1 MSNHERALQAALI
14 AFLTADPSLSALLD
28 GRVWDAAPRDAG
40 FPQLLIG
47 RSASRPVAAEG
58 CGIEHRLSLTV
69 ASQFRGTE
77 EVRAIVAAVRA
88 RLAGAALQ
96 ADGVRTVSLGVT
108 LADVFR
114 GADGA
119 RTWAVIRVRA
129 VTEDIDG

>member
-1 MSNHERALQAALI
+1 MSDHESALQAALI
-14 AFLTADPSLSALLD
+14 AHLTADATLSALLN
-28 GRVWDAAPRDAG
+28 GRVWDAPPRDAG
-40 FPQLLIG
+40 FPHLLIG

-69 ASQFRGTE
+69 ISRFQGTE

-88 RLAGAALQ
+88 RLEGAALES
-96 ADGVRTVSLGVT
+96 GGIRTVSLGVT

-114 GADGA
+114 GGDGA

-129 VTEDIDG
+129 VTEDIAG

>member
-1 MSNHERALQAALI
+1 MSDHESALQAALI
-14 AFLTADPSLSALLD
+14 AFLAADPSLSALLD
-28 GRVWDAAPRDAG
+28 GRVWDAPPREAG
-40 FPQLLIG
+40 FPHLLVG
-47 RSASRPVAAEG
+47 RSASRPVGADG
-58 CGIEHRLSLTV
+58 CGLEHRLSLTV
-69 ASQFRGTE
+69 VSRFHGTE

-88 RLAGAALQ
+88 RLEGAVLQ

-129 VTEDIDG
+129 VTEAIAG

>member
-1 MSNHERALQAALI
+1 MSDHEGALQAALI
-14 AFLTADPSLSALLD
+14 AHLTADTTLSALVD
-28 GRVWDAAPRDAG
+28 GRVWDAPPRDAG
-40 FPQLLIG
+40 YPHLLIG

-88 RLAGAALQ
+88 RLGGAVGEA
-96 ADGVRTVSLGVT
+96 

-129 VTEDIDG
+129 VTEAIAG

>member
-1 MSNHERALQAALI
+1 M
-14 AFLTADPSLSALLD
+14 
-28 GRVWDAAPRDAG
+28 
-40 FPQLLIG
+40 
-47 RSASRPVAAEG
+47 
-58 CGIEHRLSLTV
+58 